1 MTDPSP
7 EGVGVKS
14 AGKPAGSDHPSVL
27 AHGAEG
33 ANQPIERRQA
43 FRRTPHYRNE
53 YDCRPPRVPPRNSRC
68 TRRQESHSR
77 QPHSVRSP
85 PLAAVPSTF
94 ISEDQ
99 TSISDRYGSE
109 FASVAVSGCRQPH
122 SSSNSVGVANDTT
135 LPNDR
140 AQTLCD
146 KPAEL
151 LDS

>member
-53 YDCRPPRVPPRNSRC
+53 YDCRPPRVPPRNHDALGGRN
-68 TRRQESHSR
+68 
-77 QPHSVRSP
+77 
-85 PLAAVPSTF
+85 
-94 ISEDQ
+94 
-99 TSISDRYGSE
+99 DRYGSE

-151 LDS
+151 LDSAR